1 MAQTYLEDKKSAM
14 KALVLILTV
23 IGAAI
28 TEASPAPAPQFLVSV
43 DKGIITL
50 RAVNNGKVL
59 GKTTFERL
67 GVVAPTQDE
76 LRHVALDVTA
86 AVVAGNGS
94 RERTVGPSARV
105 YTLAEKDKAPHVTGT
120 FERGA
125 VFVLLS
131 DTQLDGRYEAL
142 IYAVKI
148 RRIAK
153 GSA

>member
-1 MAQTYLEDKKSAM
+1 M
-14 KALVLILTV
+14 KALVLILAI

-28 TEASPAPAPQFLVSV
+28 TEASPPPAPQFRVSV

-50 RAVNNGKVL
+50 RDVNNGKVL
-59 GKTTFERL
+59 GKTILERL

-76 LRHVALDVTA
+76 LRHVALDVSA

-94 RERTVGPSARV
+94 RKRTVGPSNRV
-105 YTLAEKDKAPHVTGT
+105 YTLAEKDKAPYVTGT
-120 FERGA
+120 FEHGA

-131 DTQLDGRYEAL
+131 DTQMNGRYETL
-142 IYAVKI
+142 IYVVKI
-148 RRIAK
+148 RRIAE

>member
-1 MAQTYLEDKKSAM
+1 MTKKSM
-14 KALVLILTV
+14 KALVLILTI
-23 IGAAI
+23 IGAAT
-28 TEASPAPAPQFLVSV
+28 TEASAPAAPQFRVSV

-50 RAVNNGKVL
+50 RDVNNGKIL

-76 LRHVALDVTA
+76 LRHVAPDVTA

-94 RERTVGPSARV
+94 RKRTVGPSARV
-105 YTLAEKDKAPHVTGT
+105 YTLAEKDKAPYVTGT
-120 FERGA
+120 FEHGA

-142 IYAVKI
+142 IYVVKI
-148 RRIAK
+148 RRIAEA
-153 GSA
+153 SA